1 MKDIERENYLKNK
14 EISRAEKFLLDFNPN
29 KEQYYFMKNKVFKK
43 ELNIKFNFKTAIN
56 YLIKVWYS

>member
-14 EISRAEKFLLDFNPN
+14 EINRAEKFLLDFNPN